1 MDHIKVTYKSTSN
14 AYIANQYLAEIA
26 QYPVIA
32 WDFEVAVKYTPEMLT
47 AFQEELNSNPSRRR
61 QIELNSMLSA
71 TALDHAS
78 HCTITHCSIAI
89 NDHESY
95 VFILDNPKITK
106 RVLQFLVTTTIK
118 QILHNASY
126 DFRHLYYHT
135 GKMPLDYEDTQL
147 LAKTILNHVEVH
159 KAQTGLKQLAG
170 HRYGAWGLS
179 EDNFTLEHM
188 YDNRMLQYAATDAC
202 ATYWLWNSINRH
214 LEETNAGN
222 LLT

>member
-1 MDHIKVTYKSTSN
+1 MDHIKVTYKSTRN
-14 AYIANQYLAEIA
+14 VYTANQYLLEIS
-26 QYPVIA
+26 QFKTISV
-32 WDFEVAVKYTPEMLT
+32 DFEVAVKYTPEMLA

-61 QIELNSMLSA
+61 QIELTSMLNA

-89 NDHESY
+89 NDHEGY

-118 QILHNASY
+118 QVWHNSSY

-188 YDNRMLQYAATDAC
+188 YDERMLQYAATDAC
-202 ATYWLWNSINRH
+202 SCYWLWDSINKYIQS
-214 LEETNAGN
+214 NSVSDA
-222 LLT
+222 

>member
-1 MDHIKVTYKSTSN
+1 MDYIKVTYKSTSN

-26 QYPVIA
+26 QHLTFSA
-32 WDFEVAVKYTPEMLT
+32 DFEVAVKYTPEMLA

-61 QIELNSMLSA
+61 QIELNSMLNA

-89 NDHESY
+89 NDHEGY

-118 QILHNASY
+118 QVWHNASY

-135 GKMPLDYEDTQL
+135 GKMPLNYEDTQL

-188 YDNRMLQYAATDAC
+188 YDERMLQYAATDAC
-202 ATYWLWNSINRH
+202 SCYWLWNSINSH
-214 LEETNAGN
+214 LEETNV
-222 LLT
+222 